1 MAPCVWIVG
10 RCPRKLEQNFI
21 NLSRSYSSPVARCRN
36 IQEMT
41 VLLYQAQYPSILIC
55 GSNVPKFKNEMKRP
69 VPVVRAED
77 PMAEK
82 ILEIHLKYV
91 L

>member
-1 MAPCVWIVG
+1 MA
-10 RCPRKLEQNFI
+10 
-21 NLSRSYSSPVARCRN
+21 A
-36 IQEMT
+36 
-41 VLLYQAQYPSILIC
+41 LLYRAQYPSILIC
-55 GSNVPKFKNEMKRP
+55 GSNVPKLKDETSRP
-69 VPVVRAED
+69 VPVVRAKD

>member
-1 MAPCVWIVG
+1 MGPCVWIVG
-10 RCPRKLEQNFI
+10 RCPRKLEQSFI
-21 NLSRSYSSPVARCRN
+21 HLSRSYQIPVARCHN

-55 GSNVPKFKNEMKRP
+55 GSNVPKFNGERNQP
-69 VPVVRAED
+69 IPVVRAKD
-77 PMAEK
+77 PMAK
-82 ILEIHLKYV
+82 YYLEHHLKYV